1 MTIHSAWTIMP
12 PGMNGLLALGSVGK
26 THLTEAAR
34 LGAAEAAGLPD
45 ADRAPVLSWCRDVFL
60 SALASDPLDGHL
72 ARSFLAGDRE
82 SPWLPESARRLCQAL
97 SAHFRPPE
105 DPAAYQRLAARRDL
119 PRLRA
124 FLAGRLDREPEN
136 LFWLRQAMALAVF
149 EGDADWTR
157 ELAARP
163 LPAGLEEARVKLAA
177 DALYFSG
184 RVEAALA
191 LWAGLAPVFG
201 ESWPLER
208 AAFALARIG
217 QREEALRAFRQA
229 LALAPWRANALL
241 AAHDLSTGRDLARA
255 ELPGR
260 LAVLL
265 YTYNKAG
272 DLAATLDSLSRAALG
287 DARIFV
293 LDNGSTDDTAAVLA
307 RASGPHPLTVVPL
320 PVNVGAPA
328 ARNWL
333 MNLPEVRACDW
344 ALYLDDDTD
353 LPPDLR
359 GRFGAAVAAYP
370 GAGVWGCKVSDFDA
384 PGRMQ
389 SADLHLV
396 VPPVDP
402 SRPALD
408 LAADEP
414 NPFRLSD
421 LHVQEPD
428 LGRFDYLRPCCS
440 VTGCCHLFRAES
452 LAEVGGF
459 SLFLSP
465 TQYDDVERDLRSAL
479 AGKPAVYQGHL
490 AVGHRKST
498 GAASRTDPVAQ
509 GNALANK
516 YKMQAMHERSRI
528 KALAAWEREL
538 LLADL
543 AAKARTLDHNP

>member
-1 MTIHSAWTIMP
+1 
-12 PGMNGLLALGSVGK
+12 
-26 THLTEAAR
+26 
-34 LGAAEAAGLPD
+34 
-45 ADRAPVLSWCRDVFL
+45 
-60 SALASDPLDGHL
+60 
-72 ARSFLAGDRE
+72 
-82 SPWLPESARRLCQAL
+82 
-97 SAHFRPPE
+97 
-105 DPAAYQRLAARRDL
+105 
-119 PRLRA
+119 
-124 FLAGRLDREPEN
+124 
-136 LFWLRQAMALAVF
+136 
-149 EGDADWTR
+149 
-157 ELAARP
+157 
-163 LPAGLEEARVKLAA
+163 
-177 DALYFSG
+177 
-184 RVEAALA
+184 
-191 LWAGLAPVFG
+191 
-201 ESWPLER
+201 
-208 AAFALARIG
+208 
-217 QREEALRAFRQA
+217 
-229 LALAPWRANALL
+229 
-241 AAHDLSTGRDLARA
+241 
-255 ELPGR
+255 
-260 LAVLL
+260 
-265 YTYNKAG
+265 
-272 DLAATLDSLSRAALG
+272 
-287 DARIFV
+287 V

-307 RASGPHPLTVVPL
+307 GYAGPHPLTVVSL

-333 MNLPEVRACDW
+333 ASLPEVRACDW

-396 VPPVDP
+396 LPPGDP

-440 VTGCCHLFRAES
+440 VTGCCHLFRTES

-509 GNALANK
+509 ASALANK

-528 KALAAWEREL
+528 LALAAWEREL